1 MLVTPAWSAFPG
13 ARVSGRRRAP
23 RLVITTAVLVCLAA
37 GCGGAAP
44 TPPSTTPTTTTP
56 PTTDA
61 ASPGSEVPWGIGEGA
76 AALVEGYAAD
86 RLADPPAESS
96 ASGGGDFSAAGAIQ
110 RSFATDDDGGRWW
123 LFVVHDE
130 TTGVCAGLYV
140 DVDGTASPPEHLR
153 APTGTDGRA
162 YGVALTV
169 QPVGGGTDCI
179 AGAADM
185 AWTTDRVLWVAG
197 P

>member
-1 MLVTPAWSAFPG
+1 MRGTG
-13 ARVSGRRRAP
+13 AAGWRRAP

-37 GCGGAAP
+37 GCGGAEPTP
-44 TPPSTTPTTTTP
+44 TPPSTTPTTTPSPTS
-56 PTTDA
+56 TTDA
-61 ASPGSEVPWGIGEGA
+61 ASPGSEVPWGIGDDA
-76 AALVEGYAAD
+76 AALVEGYAAE

-96 ASGGGDFSAAGAIQ
+96 ASGGGDFSATGAIQ

-153 APTGTDGRA
+153 APTAATGTDGRA
-162 YGVALTV
+162 YGVAPTV
-169 QPVGGGTDCI
+169 QPVGDGTDCI
-179 AGAADM
+179 AGAAAM
-185 AWTTDRVLWVAG
+185 AWTTDRVLWVTG